1 MASGY
6 RNRSGEGKRLT
17 LLVIQTSPSRITRDG
32 IWYCRIAKA
41 HLLYGLALF
50 TAVYALR
57 ASLRAFVSGK
67 SSPALTNR
75 LTAKFV
81 YVSPGA
87 NYTFPDLEAPSPYPF
102 GRV

>member
-6 RNRSGEGKRLT
+6 RNRSGKGKRLT
-17 LLVIQTSPSRITRDG
+17 PLVIQTPPSRITRDG
-32 IWYCRIAKA
+32 MWYCRIAKA

-50 TAVYALR
+50 VAVYALH
-57 ASLRAFVSGK
+57 ASLRAFVSGE
-67 SSPALTNR
+67 SPPALTNR
-75 LTAKFV
+75 LTANLV

-87 NYTFPDLEAPSPYPF
+87 NYTFPDLEALSPYPF